1 MLAQK
6 ENDRSMINQ
15 LHSLLADY
23 LSVSGALKVGD
34 FTLASGVHSPYYLD
48 LRVLPSYPL
57 IFDRIC
63 DLYIDM
69 ITEKRMDYDLIC
81 GVPTA
86 GLSLA
91 AVIANRL
98 LRPLIYV
105 RSHQKRHGTG
115 RKIEGNF
122 TPGMRVLLI
131 DDLITSGGSI
141 VTTATSL
148 REDECH
154 VEDVL
159 VLIDRL
165 QGGKKNLT
173 AENLQLTAVTD
184 IVQLITAIYRQ
195 VESGKSNFMTEEE
208 YHKIMEYIG
217 EQNG

>member
-1 MLAQK
+1 M
-6 ENDRSMINQ
+6 MNQ
-15 LHSLLADY
+15 LHSDLLADY
-23 LSVSGALKVGD
+23 ISVSGALKIGD
-34 FTLASGVHSPYYLD
+34 FTLSSGVHSPYYLD

-57 IFDRIC
+57 IFERIC

-69 ITEKRMDYDLIC
+69 MTEKRMDYDLIC
-81 GVPTA
+81 GVPTV
-86 GLSLA
+86 GLSLS

-98 LRPLIYV
+98 LKPLIYV
-105 RSHQKRHGTG
+105 RSQRKRHGTG

-122 TPGMRVLLI
+122 APGMQVLLI

-141 VTTATSL
+141 TAIATSL
-148 REDECH
+148 RENECH

-165 QGGKKNLT
+165 QGGRKNLT

-195 VESGKSNFMTEEE
+195 VESGKSKFITEEE
-208 YHKIMEYIG
+208 YHRIMEYIG
-217 EQNG
+217 AQNG

>member
-1 MLAQK
+1 MNQ
-6 ENDRSMINQ
+6 IN
-15 LHSLLADY
+15 SDLLADY
-23 LSVSGALKVGD
+23 LSVTGALKIGD
-34 FTLASGVHSPYYLD
+34 FTLSSGVYSPYYLD
-48 LRVLPSYPL
+48 LRLLPSYPL

-63 DLYIDM
+63 DLYIDIM
-69 ITEKRMDYDLIC
+69 TEKGLDYDLIC

-86 GLSLA
+86 GLSFS

-105 RSHQKRHGTG
+105 RSQKKSYGTG
-115 RKIEGNF
+115 RKIEGIF
-122 TPGMRVLLI
+122 APGMRVLLI

-141 VTTATSL
+141 IAIATAL

-154 VEDVL
+154 VENVL

-165 QGGKKNLT
+165 QGGK
-173 AENLQLTAVTD
+173 ENLAAERLQLSAVID

-195 VESGKSNFMTEEE
+195 VESGKSNLMTKEE

-217 EQNG
+217 KQNG